1 MKNSFLNNQ
10 FTSIGLSFD
19 DIFYT
24 RCEKFKS
31 LLKEWGKVHNLTSPA
46 SLNDSDIET
55 NIVDSI
61 YPLSFIDEFDS
72 FADVG
77 TGAGYPGLLLAI
89 ARPDIRCALIEPRA
103 KRAAFLNYAKNIL
116 GLKNITII
124 QKRVEDVKDLT
135 FDLITSRAVTNTN
148 LLLNITQDISNK
160 ESSYLFYKGS
170 ICSEELQDLD
180 LEDTLYTITEFGEHR
195 NYLYIK
201 GRK

>member
-1 MKNSFLNNQ
+1 MKNSFLNSQ
-10 FTSIGLSFD
+10 FESIGLSFD
-19 DIFYT
+19 GIFYE

-46 SLNDSDIET
+46 SLNDADIET
-55 NIVDSI
+55 NILDSI
-61 YPLSFIDEFDS
+61 YPLSFIESFDS

-77 TGAGYPGLLLAI
+77 TGAGYPGLLIAI

-135 FDLITSRAVTNTN
+135 FSLITSRAVTNTS
-148 LLLNITQDISNK
+148 LLLDITKNISSND
-160 ESSYLFYKGS
+160 SSYLFYKGS
-170 ICSEELQDLD
+170 VCAEEIKD
-180 LEDTLYTITEFGEHR
+180 LENSNYTIIEFGEHR

-201 GRK
+201 GKR